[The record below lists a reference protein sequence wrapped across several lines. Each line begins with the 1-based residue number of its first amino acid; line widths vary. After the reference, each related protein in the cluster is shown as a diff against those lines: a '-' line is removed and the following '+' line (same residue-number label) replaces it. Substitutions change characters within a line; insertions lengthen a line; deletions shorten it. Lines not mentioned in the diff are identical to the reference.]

1 MTRLRL
7 YRDAALWWLSGEKAG
22 MQARTEQ
29 DPWAGGVSPEGPLS
43 CQPLQVSSEVKSE
56 MLPFPVGYG
65 SLVSSPYVTL

>member
-29 DPWAGGVSPEGPLS
+29 DPWAGGVS